1 MDLTKNTELLVVLFY
16 IVLISVVKKFYINKK
31 YDLKTSNFIY
41 DCLSALITPYFLFI
55 GQYFLAGLWVV
66 VFLMKLYAY
75 KRK

>member
-1 MDLTKNTELLVVLFY
+1 MNLTQNTELLVVLFY
-16 IVLISVVKKFYINKK
+16 IIIISVIKKFYINKK

-41 DCLSALITPYFLFI
+41 DCLNALITFYFLFI

-75 KRK
+75 RRK